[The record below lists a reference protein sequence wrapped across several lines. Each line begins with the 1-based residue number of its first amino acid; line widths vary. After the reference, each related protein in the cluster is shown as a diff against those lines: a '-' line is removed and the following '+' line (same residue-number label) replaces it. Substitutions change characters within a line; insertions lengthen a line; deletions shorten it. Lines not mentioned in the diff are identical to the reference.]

1 MALVI
6 VLAFS
11 AVLLILGT
19 TYLGTFKQG
28 RGVTEKQID
37 QIQMEYFAQGIQRI
51 ALMKFKKYSP
61 HFYRAYK
68 YQMAKNRGET
78 LTNNYSPTPMAK
90 FHGEGNNVLQHSDV
104 ADFQSPLTIAS
115 YSTVYTMNK
124 CDEFN
129 KDIIQIMVYVQLKTG
144 GPISS
149 YKASFDASR
158 TVLLP

>member
-6 VLAFS
+6 VLGFS
-11 AVLLILGT
+11 AVLLILGS
-19 TYLGTFKQG
+19 TYLGSFKQG

-51 ALMKFKKYSP
+51 ALWKFKKFSP

-68 YQMAKNRGET
+68 YQMAKNRGAV
-78 LTNNYSPTPMAK
+78 LTNNYSPTPMEK
-90 FHGEGNNVLQHSDV
+90 FHGQGDNVLQHSSV
-104 ADFQSPLTIAS
+104 ADFKSPLTIAS
-115 YSTVYTMNK
+115 YSTLYLMNK

-129 KDIIQIMVYVQLKTG
+129 KDLIQIRVYVQLKTG
-144 GPISS
+144 GPVSAYSS
-149 YKASFDASR
+149 SFDASR